1 MQPATVVRFL
11 VIPLR
16 MAPALLIATFS
27 LLLVLATKATLLGI
41 PLAFV
46 LLSGFFNYAF
56 ILLDGIADGAH
67 ELPVLSIEML
77 NPISGQRS
85 LVLLI
90 VIVIAFFAS
99 SAATYWFGPWF
110 AIAGAVVCA
119 TVLPAMIAVQGAT
132 GSVAQSLNLLTCFRL
147 MQRLGTDYALILA
160 GIGLLGIAGVAIVSA
175 SGGTLPL
182 IVRIALLMYGWLAIF
197 ALIGGVLFE
206 RRLDLGL
213 DDSLVVEP
221 DEASTDAQRERMR
234 TQLVDRIYAEW
245 RGGARETAWQTIGT
259 HLAKSIDQG
268 ADPMVELRW
277 LYERIARWPDPRLA
291 NRLAQEL
298 LPRLMAT
305 RHTGE
310 ALDIVRAR
318 LKADADFRLPASND
332 LLNLVRLARD
342 AGDRPTARA
351 LLRDFHRFYPD
362 DSRRTAADALI
373 LQLDR

>member
-1 MQPATVVRFL
+1 
-11 VIPLR
+11 

-41 PLAFV
+41 PLALV

-56 ILLDGIADGAH
+56 ILLDGIADGAR

-85 LVLLI
+85 LVLLT
-90 VIVIAFFAS
+90 VVVIAFFAS

-110 AIAGAVVCA
+110 AIAGAGVCA

-132 GSVAQSLNLLTCFRL
+132 GSVAQSLNPLTCFRL
-147 MQRLGTDYALILA
+147 MQRLGADYALILA
-160 GIGLLGIAGVAIVSA
+160 GIALLGIAGAAIVSA

-221 DEASTDAQRERMR
+221 DEASIDAQRERIR
-234 TQLVDRIYAEW
+234 TQQVDRIYAEW
-245 RGGARETAWQTIGT
+245 RGGARETAWQTIST
-259 HLAKSIDQG
+259 HLDQS
-268 ADPMVELRW
+268 ADPLVELRW

-310 ALDIVRAR
+310 ALDIARAR

-332 LLNLVRLARD
+332 LLNLARLARD
-342 AGDRPTARA
+342 AGDRPMARA

-362 DSRRTAADALI
+362 DSRRNAADALI

>member
-11 VIPLR
+11 AIPLR

-41 PLAFV
+41 PLALV

-56 ILLDGIADGAH
+56 ILLDGIADGAR

-85 LVLLI
+85 LVLLT
-90 VIVIAFFAS
+90 VVVIAFFAS

-110 AIAGAVVCA
+110 AIAGAGVCA

-132 GSVAQSLNLLTCFRL
+132 GSVAQSLNPLTCFRL
-147 MQRLGTDYALILA
+147 MQRLGADYALILA
-160 GIGLLGIAGVAIVSA
+160 GIALLGIAGAAIVSA

-221 DEASTDAQRERMR
+221 DEASIDAQRERIR
-234 TQLVDRIYAEW
+234 TQQVDRIYAEW
-245 RGGARETAWQTIGT
+245 RGGARETAWQTIST
-259 HLAKSIDQG
+259 HLDQS
-268 ADPMVELRW
+268 ADPLVELRW

-310 ALDIVRAR
+310 ALDIARAR

-332 LLNLVRLARD
+332 LLNLARLARD

-362 DSRRTAADALI
+362 DSRRNAADALI